1 MDNKRIITDYYSLVR
16 SLNKKGTG
24 CINCPL
30 FDTCYLISSET
41 DTCKDFETF
50 KRIFK
55 KKYDRERIF
64 KYPHEQSDHQIS
76 DEEADATIK
85 QLMEQ

>member
-1 MDNKRIITDYYSLVR
+1 MDNQRIITDYYSLVR
-16 SLNKKGTG
+16 SLNKRGTG

-30 FDTCYLISSET
+30 FDTCYLISSDT

-55 KKYDRERIF
+55 KKYGRERLF
-64 KYPHEQSDHQIS
+64 KYPSEQPDYQMS
-76 DEEADATIK
+76 DEEADAVIS
-85 QLMEQ
+85 QLMDR